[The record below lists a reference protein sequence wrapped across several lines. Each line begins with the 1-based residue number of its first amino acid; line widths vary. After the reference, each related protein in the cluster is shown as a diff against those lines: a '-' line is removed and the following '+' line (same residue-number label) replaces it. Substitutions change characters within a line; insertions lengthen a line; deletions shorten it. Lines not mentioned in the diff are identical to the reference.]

1 MNPIGDQVDDGMDA
15 VFDELFDVEVIDMEQ
30 VLGLSIDRDSN
41 NRIAYNR
48 IQTNKKMFRS
58 YVPHELKWG
67 DALDMTMRLVVKMT
81 TPVKLN
87 LRNKEN

>member
-1 MNPIGDQVDDGMDA
+1 MNPIGESVDDGMDA

-48 IQTNKKMFRS
+48 I
-58 YVPHELKWG
+58 
-67 DALDMTMRLVVKMT
+67 
-81 TPVKLN
+81 
-87 LRNKEN
+87 